1 MAMHRAVVAIA
12 PCPIL
17 ALVDGN
23 AAPRLPCPVET
34 VVGGDRLCLS
44 IAAASIIAKVTRD
57 RMMTGLAVDFPGYGW
72 ETNVGYGAAE
82 HCAALVRLGATAH
95 HRRSFA
101 PVRNVLNPH
110 EIDVTT
116 RVTQDAL
123 PWGDRKSTRLNSS

>member
-1 MAMHRAVVAIA
+1 MVVVSAVVEQNDRHNSRSATWMAMHRAVVAIA

-72 ETNVGYGAAE
+72 ETNVGYGTAE
-82 HCAALVRLGATAH
+82 HCAALV
-95 HRRSFA
+95 
-101 PVRNVLNPH
+101 
-110 EIDVTT
+110 
-116 RVTQDAL
+116 
-123 PWGDRKSTRLNSS
+123 DRKSTSLNSSH